1 MTDMIEEYATK
12 LWLRTTTRA
21 EALEMYK
28 AATAEYERRKT
39 AATNAIRAK
48 LGNPKWSPRSWVV
61 LDIGKPPENPT
72 TVRF

>member
-1 MTDMIEEYATK
+1 MTDILREYADK
-12 LWLRTTTRA
+12 LWLRTTTRD
-21 EALEMYK
+21 EAIAMYK
-28 AATAEYERRKT
+28 KATAEYEKRKAEAT
-39 AATNAIRAK
+39 AAIRAK